1 MMTTTT
7 PPADSAKVPV
17 KLELKINVKS
27 ETQEKVDNAS
37 DFKRVIDVAIERKQE
52 IMTALGDGE
61 VVGTI
66 TIGKQK
72 IKL

>member
-1 MMTTTT
+1 MSTTA
-7 PPADSAKVPV
+7 PPADSGTVPV
-17 KLELKINVKS
+17 KLELKIKT
-27 ETQEKVDNAS
+27 ETQEKVDNAA
-37 DFKRVIDVAIERKQE
+37 DFKRVIDAAIERKQE
-52 IMTALGDGE
+52 IMTALGQGD